1 MRLTEKLLWST
12 IGLTAGALAV
22 GYGLQ
27 GYTTAMLFFIALGM
41 LWLYGERRMSGWAA
55 SVMLVCCVGA
65 TAFGI
70 LLGVQAGYIL
80 LGLVA
85 SLSAWDL
92 DRFYRRIKSFEQV
105 ANEAEMERRHLLML
119 LSVDLLGLLL
129 AGAAL
134 VIRTKI
140 AFGIAFLLGLAAAWG
155 LGQLIG
161 FLRRESD

>member
-1 MRLTEKLLWST
+1 
-12 IGLTAGALAV
+12 
-22 GYGLQ
+22 
-27 GYTTAMLFFIALGM
+27 MLFFIALGM